1 MTVHKGVHT
10 GISSIFLS
18 SIPVIKNRLS
28 AYLFS
33 DGILSD
39 QTPNDS
45 ALSDDKS
52 GFNALR
58 GNLSKYAVPKTGLYK
73 NSKLKSNRALK
84 DYSDIDGYAG
94 IKDHAR
100 KAINIHMD
108 CRAHTS
114 KNSVRL
120 SFQLMTCAEPAEMV
134 IETIKSLLAIKA
146 DDDEILIVDNNN
158 TQTTSYEPLA
168 RFCTSLDARHNVHFY
183 HIDSVAGFKA
193 GALNLAL
200 GLMDPNCSHIVVVD
214 SDYQALPKARTS
226 IANAIERYPTHALLQ
241 FPQFYRDAG
250 RVDIH
255 SELNHYFNH
264 HLYRPFNRKRALST
278 GTYAVIRRR
287 ALLDLGGWSSASITE
302 DAQMGVLMH
311 SRGLRS
317 RFIPE
322 VIATGLLPTTLHDL
336 MSQRQRWIYGNMQ
349 VLNTYF
355 STATFF
361 STGSE
366 NLSTTSLSATN
377 LSATKNKLSERLAYT
392 RAHLSQLS
400 AWVNFTGIF
409 IVLQLV
415 TLLMITAALLF
426 TTSLPLHDFLA
437 PLYVVYASYAIF
449 LVRRLWAY
457 MKDSAPLNQQT
468 INGAA
473 PSVARR
479 LRAWAVHLNFWE
491 LGALSWGPVFWGQE
505 KPFIC
510 TPKQQCVRT
519 RKSVYV
525 ANLIALPKLLLIL
538 NVITAIIVSPFSPLY
553 SPLLFGCAMVVCL
566 LKLWAAKVMVANYG
580 YEKISIENKVVAD
593 NHLVAKK
600 PSQSRVTT

>member
-1 MTVHKGVHT
+1 MR
-10 GISSIFLS
+10 
-18 SIPVIKNRLS
+18 NRLS

-45 ALSDDKS
+45 TLSDDKS

-73 NSKLKSNRALK
+73 NRTLKGNRALK

-100 KAINIHMD
+100 EAISIHMD
-108 CRAHTS
+108 CRVHTS

-120 SFQLMTCAEPAEMV
+120 SFQLMTCAEPVAMV

-158 TQTTSYEPLA
+158 TQTISYEPLA
-168 RFCTSLDARHNVHFY
+168 QFCASLDARHNVHFY

-214 SDYQALPKARTS
+214 SDYQALPQARTS

-264 HLYRPFNRKRALST
+264 HLYRPFNRTRALST
-278 GTYAVIRRR
+278 GTYAGIRRR

-317 RFIPE
+317 QFIPE

-361 STGSE
+361 STGSS
-366 NLSTTSLSATN
+366 NLPSTSLPATN
-377 LSATKNKLSERLAYT
+377 LSATKKKLSERLAYT

-415 TLLMITAALLF
+415 TLLMIIAALLF
-426 TTSLPLHDFLA
+426 TASLNLHDFLA
-437 PLYVVYASYAIF
+437 LLYIVYASYAIF

-457 MKDSAPLNQQT
+457 MKDGAPPNQQT
-468 INGAA
+468 NNGAA

-491 LGALSWGPVFWGQE
+491 LGALSWGPVLWGQE

-580 YEKISIENKVVAD
+580 YEKISIENKVVVD

>member
-18 SIPVIKNRLS
+18 SIPVMKNRLS

-33 DGILSD
+33 DGILND

-45 ALSDDKS
+45 TLSDYKS
-52 GFNALR
+52 DFNALR
-58 GNLSKYAVPKTGLYK
+58 GNLSKYALPKTGLYK
-73 NSKLKSNRALK
+73 NRTLKGNRALK

-100 KAINIHMD
+100 EAISIHMD
-108 CRAHTS
+108 CRVHTS

-120 SFQLMTCAEPAEMV
+120 SFQLMTCAEPVAMV

-158 TQTTSYEPLA
+158 TQTISYEPLA
-168 RFCTSLDARHNVHFY
+168 QFCASLDARHNVHFY

-214 SDYQALPKARTS
+214 SDYQALPQARTS

-287 ALLDLGGWSSASITE
+287 ALLDLGGWSSSSITE

-317 RFIPE
+317 QFIPE

-361 STGSE
+361 SNGSS
-366 NLSTTSLSATN
+366 NLPSTSLPATN
-377 LSATKNKLSERLAYT
+377 LSATKKKLSERLAYT

-415 TLLMITAALLF
+415 TLLVIIAALLF
-426 TTSLPLHDFLA
+426 TASLNLHDFLA
-437 PLYVVYASYAIF
+437 LLYIVYASYAIF

-457 MKDSAPLNQQT
+457 MKDGAPLNQQT
-468 INGAA
+468 NNGAA

-491 LGALSWGPVFWGQE
+491 LGALSWWPVLWGQE

-525 ANLIALPKLLLIL
+525 ANLIALPKLLLTL

-566 LKLWAAKVMVANYG
+566 LKLWAAKVMIANYG
-580 YEKISIENKVVAD
+580 YEKISIENKAVAD

-600 PSQSRVTT
+600 PSQSRATT